1 MRLIRRNSPGWF
13 SRSEAMK
20 LREERFRWLVASLSC
35 AAVVLS
41 APVVAQSL
49 SDTVES
55 VSGSASAYG
64 EAVHTRMDT
73 ADGRRNNTKP
83 GAGISGQVG
92 GAFRS
97 GANHLSLNYG
107 GSLSTRRDLPS
118 GDQTDS
124 SSVNGASRYDY
135 ATPVNPLDFNL
146 GHTVQSVR
154 NNTGFLLNTG
164 DYETRNTLTG
174 GAGLTFHPG
183 EVSSLRFAAQAGKS
197 YGSGDLNNSESQT
210 VTADFSRRLT
220 ERSSA
225 GLTARRSW
233 ADEDGVDTTIDNAEL
248 NYSLN
253 LENGFFSIGAGKS
266 WSEADFPGQATRE
279 SDAMTGHLN
288 RTWVGPESSTS
299 LEYNRRLSDSTT
311 DLSLN
316 LPPQFAF
323 LPDTIEL
330 RELVVSD
337 AVLVSHNTSKLCDVC
352 SFSSVAQVERLESEL
367 SGATTY
373 NYGAAL
379 NLGVDITN
387 LHQLTASY
395 SWQADSGFETGRIE
409 QQRHQ
414 LILGVSRLLAEDV
427 RMGVKFGL
435 SWVRR
440 KADNGDEEQYGVR
453 MFIAKD
459 FNLTAIR

>member
-1 MRLIRRNSPGWF
+1 
-13 SRSEAMK
+13 MK
-20 LREERFRWLVASLSC
+20 LREERFRWLVAPLSC

-49 SDTVES
+49 SDTIES

-83 GAGISGQVG
+83 GAGVSGQVG
-92 GAFRS
+92 GALGS

-107 GSLSTRRDLPS
+107 GSLSTSRDLPS

-124 SSVNGASRYDY
+124 SSVNGAARYDY
-135 ATPVNPLDFNL
+135 ATSANPLDFNL
-146 GHTVQSVR
+146 GHSIQSVR
-154 NNTGFLLNTG
+154 NNTGFLLNAG
-164 DYETRNTLTG
+164 DYDTRNTLTG
-174 GAGLTFHPG
+174 GAGLTFQPG
-183 EVSSLRFAAQAGKS
+183 EVSSLRLAGQAGKS
-197 YGSGDLNNSESQT
+197 YGSGDLNDSESQT
-210 VTADFSRRLT
+210 VSADFSRRLT
-220 ERSSA
+220 ERSTA
-225 GLTARRSW
+225 GLSARRSW
-233 ADEDGVDTTIDNAEL
+233 ADDAGVDTTIDNAEL
-248 NYSLN
+248 NYSLY

-266 WSEADFPGQATRE
+266 WSEADYPGQSTQE
-279 SDAMTGHLN
+279 SDAMTGFLT
-288 RTWVGPESSTS
+288 RTWAGPESTTS
-299 LEYNRRLSDSTT
+299 VEYNRRLSDSTT

-352 SFSSVAQVERLESEL
+352 SLGATAQVEQLESEL

-395 SWQADSGFETGRIE
+395 SWQADSGIETGRIDE
-409 QQRHQ
+409 QRHQ
-414 LILGVSRLLAEDV
+414 LILGVSRRLAEDV
-427 RMGVKFGL
+427 RMGL
-435 SWVRR
+435 QLRQSWVRR
-440 KADNGDEEQYGVR
+440 KAENADQEQYAVR
-453 MFIAKD
+453 LFIAKD
-459 FNLTAIR
+459 FSLTSTR